1 MTMKSLETGP
11 GLGEGSVSN
20 IQKPF
25 IKSST
30 ERNFK
35 ILSETERARMDTW
48 KELLKVQDLPGSGC
62 AMVELNRAVPL
73 VRMRQG
79 EQALP
84 HKRRSGIN
92 ILNQHWVVPSPGV

>member
-1 MTMKSLETGP
+1 MKSLGTGS
-11 GLGEGSVSN
+11 GLGEGSISN

-25 IKSST
+25 IGSST
-30 ERNFK
+30 DRNLK
-35 ILSETERARMDTW
+35 IITETERARIDTW
-48 KELLKVQDLPGSGC
+48 KELLRVQDLPGSGR
-62 AMVELNRAVPL
+62 AMAEPNRALPL

-84 HKRRSGIN
+84 NKRRSGIN

>member
-1 MTMKSLETGP
+1 MVMKSLGTGP

-25 IKSST
+25 IGSST
-30 ERNFK
+30 ERNLK
-35 ILSETERARMDTW
+35 IITETERARMDTW
-48 KELLKVQDLPGSGC
+48 KELLRVQDLPGSGR
-62 AMVELNRAVPL
+62 AMAELNRAVPL

-84 HKRRSGIN
+84 NKRRSGIN